1 MKKFVLLLLGLAT
14 LLSAETFTVHFL
26 IPNDS
31 CWIESGVGLVINNDG
46 NLQAMQKDEEYPGW
60 YSYSWDKANLP
71 TSVLFYCKEDKAL
84 EHPIGFSKI
93 GADTLMAFDVKL
105 LADFFDFENTNINA
119 LYYIPDEEYYEDDL
133 WGVSGNLTD
142 EDLRPHCYYYTKKS
156 VIPDPPYEFP
166 FKATEVYY
174 SILNTSGDTIQT
186 EKQMTCDENEIVR
199 FCGGNITIQTTMF
212 PEGEYKLAARIS
224 INGEE
229 FDKTIKFVSKSDNET
244 LDLRTSSKV
253 ASQIEIHSSGLQI
266 LIISSEPNVF
276 SVFNSK
282 GQIIQKGRV
291 NGSTNIAIMAP
302 STYWVKVGSE
312 TRRVQVFN

>member
-1 MKKFVLLLLGLAT
+1 MKKFVLLLLGVAT

-105 LADFFDFENTNINA
+105 LADFFDFGNAQINA
-119 LYYIPDEEYYEDDL
+119 LYYVPDEEYYGDYL
-133 WGVSGNLTD
+133 WGESGNLTD
-142 EDLRPHCYYYTKKS
+142 EDLRPHCYYTKKT
-156 VIPDPPYEFP
+156 VIPDPPYEYP

-229 FDKTIKFVSKSDNET
+229 FDHTIKFVSKSDNET
-244 LDLRTSSKV
+244 LDLKGPSKSV
-253 ASQIEIHSSGLQI
+253 SQIKIHSSGLQI
-266 LIISSEPNVF
+266 QIFSSEPNVF

-282 GQIIQKGRV
+282 GQTIQKGRV

-302 STYWVKVGSE
+302 GTYWVKVGSE

>member
-1 MKKFVLLLLGLAT
+1 
-14 LLSAETFTVHFL
+14 
-26 IPNDS
+26 
-31 CWIESGVGLVINNDG
+31 
-46 NLQAMQKDEEYPGW
+46 
-60 YSYSWDKANLP
+60 
-71 TSVLFYCKEDKAL
+71 
-84 EHPIGFSKI
+84 
-93 GADTLMAFDVKL
+93 
-105 LADFFDFENTNINA
+105 
-119 LYYIPDEEYYEDDL
+119 
-133 WGVSGNLTD
+133 
-142 EDLRPHCYYYTKKS
+142 
-156 VIPDPPYEFP
+156 
-166 FKATEVYY
+166 
-174 SILNTSGDTIQT
+174 
-186 EKQMTCDENEIVR
+186 MTCDENEIVR

-302 STYWVKVGSE
+302 GTYWVKVGSE

>member
-1 MKKFVLLLLGLAT
+1 MKKFALLLLGLAT

-31 CWIESGVGLVINNDG
+31 CWIESGVGLVISSDG

-60 YSYSWDKANLP
+60 YSYSWDKADLP
-71 TSVLFYCKEDKAL
+71 TSVLFYCNEDKAL
-84 EHPIGFSKI
+84 EHPIGLSKI
-93 GADTLMAFDVKL
+93 GADTLIAFDVKF
-105 LADFFDFENTNINA
+105 LAEVFDFGNAQINV
-119 LYYIPDEEYYEDDL
+119 LYYVPDEEYYGDYL
-133 WGVSGNLTD
+133 WGESGNLTD
-142 EDLRPHCYYYTKKS
+142 EDLRPHCYYTKKT
-156 VIPDPPYEFP
+156 VIPDPPYESP
-166 FKATEVYY
+166 FKNTEVYY

-186 EKQMTCDENEIVR
+186 EKQMICDENEIVR

-291 NGSTNIAIMAP
+291 NGSTNIAIMSP
-302 STYWVKVGSE
+302 GSYWVKVGSE
-312 TRRVQVFN
+312 THRVQVFN

>member
-1 MKKFVLLLLGLAT
+1 MKKFALLLLGLAT
-14 LLSAETFTVHFL
+14 LISAETFTVHFL
-26 IPNDS
+26 IPNDQ
-31 CWIESGVGLVINNDG
+31 CWIESGAGLVISSDG

-60 YSYSWDKANLP
+60 YSYSWDKADLP
-71 TSVLFYCKEDKAL
+71 TSVLFYCNEDKAL

-105 LADFFDFENTNINA
+105 LAEVFDFGNAQIKA
-119 LYYIPDEEYYEDDL
+119 LYYVPDEEYYGDYL
-133 WGVSGNLTD
+133 WGESGNLTD
-142 EDLRPHCYYYTKKS
+142 EDLRPHCYYTKKT
-156 VIPDPPYEFP
+156 VIPDPPYESP
-166 FKATEVYY
+166 FKNTEVYY

-229 FDKTIKFVSKSDNET
+229 FDKTIKFVSKRDNET

-276 SVFNSK
+276 SMFNSK

-291 NGSTNIAIMAP
+291 NGSTNIAIMSP
-302 STYWVKVGSE
+302 GSYWVKVGSE
-312 TRRVQVFN
+312 THRVQVFN

>member
-31 CWIESGVGLVINNDG
+31 CWIESGVGLVINNNG

-212 PEGEYKLAARIS
+212 PEGEYKLAARIN

-229 FDKTIKFVSKSDNET
+229 FDHTIKFVSKSDNET

-266 LIISSEPNVF
+266 QIFSSEPNVF

-282 GQIIQKGRV
+282 GQTIQKGRV

-302 STYWVKVGSE
+302 GTYWVKVGSE